1 MDRPRR
7 GIPEGKALRVGKSQR
22 AGHAGR
28 RQERASRAR
37 DQSGTGV
44 AGRTL
49 ISEEINS
56 ATTMAQPAD

>member
-1 MDRPRR
+1 MDRPSR
-7 GIPEGKALRVGKSQR
+7 GIPEGKALRVG
-22 AGHAGR
+22 
-28 RQERASRAR
+28 RASVPVTPAGGRSARAER

-44 AGRTL
+44 AGRAL